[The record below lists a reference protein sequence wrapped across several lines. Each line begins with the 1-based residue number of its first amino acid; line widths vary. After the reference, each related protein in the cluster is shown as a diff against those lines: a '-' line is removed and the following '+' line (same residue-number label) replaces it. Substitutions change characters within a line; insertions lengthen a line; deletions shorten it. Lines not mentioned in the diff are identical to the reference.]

1 MSVLR
6 FGGFWQPAWT
16 RTAIMFA
23 GTTSAVADR
32 LQPAVNRAAVIS
44 NEAARLVA
52 AFLTPAAVTA
62 ASMAL
67 WRLGADMGWTGAF
80 AISDGFFSHW
90 QVWMILALGMM
101 LTGKLIS
108 TVPKGD
114 GQSNPDEL
122 NFKD

>member
-1 MSVLR
+1 
-6 FGGFWQPAWT
+6 
-16 RTAIMFA
+16 MFA